1 MTALMDDEENRMA
14 IWKTITASEQISKK
28 KSMQE
33 KRKNYKIMHLKDVN
47 HLQMAEGPWRHRP
60 EFLPSLVIYTIAFV
74 VSTHSSDHAN

>member
-1 MTALMDDEENRMA
+1 
-14 IWKTITASEQISKK
+14 
-28 KSMQE
+28 MQE